1 MYKKIGQV
9 LPHVAIL
16 ALASVLVCV
25 GLVSAGF
32 FNTSFFH
39 DKGNQVIEH
48 IVRNHWSAF
57 DEQSVSSS
65 VLPITAQVQANEPT
79 YFSMPF
85 PAQDNIKKVGMHI
98 LNVHE
103 LDLAS
108 QVINDLYGVVDAG
121 STDGSSAGSTD
132 HSSAGSTLASNKH
145 TETWQYITVPFTL
158 ADLDSLNEWQHF
170 FDKARKKRVIPLVRL
185 STEFKEEAW
194 QQPTRLQI
202 VEQISALSRL
212 TWPTDKKHIIIFNEV
227 NHAQEWGGVI
237 DPIGYADY
245 LHFASHWAKAEDESF
260 VILPAAMDL
269 AAPNGSRTTEAFTY
283 LSSMLEHDPEV
294 FSAIDIWNSHSYPN
308 PAFSAP
314 PTNGGQN
321 SLRGFEKELE
331 FIEQKTGKTYPVI
344 ITETGWDLNNARQPQ
359 LAQYYLYALQHIWS
373 DSRVLGVTPFILKG
387 DPGPFEGFGYVDA
400 SNNPTQQYRALQ
412 WALKELNK

>member
-1 MYKKIGQV
+1 MYKKIGQL

-32 FNTSFFH
+32 FQ
-39 DKGNQVIEH
+39 DEKNQVTDH
-48 IVRNHWSAF
+48 TVRNQWRTF
-57 DEQSVSSS
+57 DEKSVTSSVS
-65 VLPITAQVQANEPT
+65 PITAQVQANEPT
-79 YFSMPF
+79 YFSMRF
-85 PAQDNIKKVGMHI
+85 PAQDKIKKVGMHI

-108 QVINDLYGVVDAG
+108 QVINDVYGVADAG
-121 STDGSSAGSTD
+121 SA
-132 HSSAGSTLASNKH
+132 AASNEH
-145 TETWQYITVPFTL
+145 AENWQYITVPFTL
-158 ADLDSLNEWQHF
+158 ADLNSLNDWQQF
-170 FDKARKKRVIPLVRL
+170 FDQARKKRVIPLVRL
-185 STEFKEEAW
+185 TTEFKDESW

-227 NHAQEWGGVI
+227 NHAPEWGGVI
-237 DPIGYADY
+237 DPISYADY

-269 AAPNGSRTTEAFTY
+269 AAPNGPKTTEAFTY
-283 LSSMLEHDPEV
+283 LNTMLEHNPEV
-294 FSAIDIWNSHSYPN
+294 FSAIDVWNSHSYPN

-331 FIEQKTGKTYPVI
+331 FIEQKTGKKYPVI

-359 LAQYYLYALQHIWS
+359 LAQYYLYTLQHIWS

-387 DPGPFEGFGYVDA
+387 DPGPFAGFGYVDA
-400 SNNPTQQYRALQ
+400 NNNPTQQHRALQ
-412 WALKELNK
+412 WALQELGQ